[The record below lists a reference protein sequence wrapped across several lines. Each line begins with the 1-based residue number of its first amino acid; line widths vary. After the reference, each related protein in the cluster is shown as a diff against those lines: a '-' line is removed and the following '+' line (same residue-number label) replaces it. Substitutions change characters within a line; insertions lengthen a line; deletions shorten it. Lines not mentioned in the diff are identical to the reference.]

1 MEIKRS
7 NSQPSGKG
15 PAEHFTGAVRI
26 DPLFGVTRAL
36 NGKVV
41 DCMEQ
46 VSDEQYMIRTKR
58 GCP

>member
-26 DPLFGVTRAL
+26 DPLFESPGRLMAKSWTAWSRSAT
-36 NGKVV
+36 NN
-41 DCMEQ
+41 
-46 VSDEQYMIRTKR
+46 T
-58 GCP
+58 